1 MVSLYKTNKNFDEQ
15 YPVLKCF
22 MSFYKFSDIVIQLD
36 DEGKLWTTYLVEI
49 SFNFLM
55 NKEHFYF

>member
-22 MSFYKFSDIVIQLD
+22 MSFYKFIDGPHQIA
-36 DEGKLWTTYLVEI
+36 KHHLVEI
-49 SFNFLM
+49 LFNFLM